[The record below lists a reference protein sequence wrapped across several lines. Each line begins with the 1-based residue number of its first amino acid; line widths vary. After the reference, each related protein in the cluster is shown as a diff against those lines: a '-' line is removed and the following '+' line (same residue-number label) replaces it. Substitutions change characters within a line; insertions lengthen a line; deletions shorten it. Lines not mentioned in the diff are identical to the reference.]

1 MNLFEVMRSALHGL
15 LANKLRSVLTMLG
28 VLIGVASVIL
38 LVAVGTGSARQVQ
51 ESIDQ
56 LGTNTLTVMSSGGGS
71 GVSDTGFTPE
81 LVEAL
86 GDKDYTPDVRSVTP
100 QVMSD
105 QTLVNADVSYDAQVI
120 GTVPSYFEATNSPV
134 ANGQAFTSAQ
144 QEDRSHVVVLGA
156 TVAQELYGI
165 ADPVGRQVTIAG
177 MPFLVVG
184 VLEDKGSAGFS
195 DTSDSVVA
203 PLSAVQDAMTGYG
216 PVDQL
221 VVQATSAETVGL
233 AEAEITAVLDQQL
246 DVTDPSD
253 PPYRILNQQ
262 QIQETG
268 QQATTTFTVLLA
280 AIAAISLLVGG
291 IGITNIML
299 VTVTER
305 TREIGIRK
313 ALGAPRGAVLGQFLA
328 EATLLSLLGGVLGIV
343 LGVAGSRFTIMGVQP
358 EIVPASVIAA
368 LGVSLAI
375 GVFFGGYPANRAAA
389 LPPIRALRYE

>member
-1 MNLFEVMRSALHGL
+1 MNPFEVMRSALHGL
-15 LANKLRSVLTMLG
+15 LANKLRSALTMLG

-38 LVAVGTGSARQVQ
+38 LVAIGTGSARQVQ

-56 LGTNTLTVMSSGGGS
+56 LGTNTLTVMSSAGGP
-71 GVSDTGFTPE
+71 GVSDTGFSAE
-81 LVEAL
+81 LVKAL
-86 GDKDYTPDVRSVTP
+86 SEKDYAPDVRSVTP

-105 QTLVNADVSYDAQVI
+105 QTLANGDVSYDAQVI

-134 ANGQAFTSAQ
+134 ANGRTFTSAQ
-144 QEDRSHVVVLGA
+144 QEDGSRVVVLGA
-156 TVAQELYGI
+156 TVAQELFGG

-195 DTSDSVVA
+195 DTGDSVIA
-203 PLSAVQDAMTGYG
+203 PLSAVQDTITGYG
-216 PVDQL
+216 AVDQI

-233 AEAEITAVLDQQL
+233 AQAEITAVLDQQL
-246 DVTDPSD
+246 DVTDPTD
-253 PPYRILNQQ
+253 PPYRILDQQ

-328 EATLLSLLGGVLGIV
+328 EATLLSLLGGVLGIAV
-343 LGVAGSRFTIMGVQP
+343 GVAGSRFTIMGVQP
-358 EIVPASVIAA
+358 EVVPASVVAA